1 MLIFTAKPFR
11 LLSNEHTTANI
22 LNPSFTPPYNF
33 YISIPIFSSVYMGF
47 ENAFTFNELT
57 SKRADDS
64 LYIDRNKLISK
75 LKPNNYFSF
84 EMFNELIGG
93 GFKIKKNYFHLSISK
108 IYTNKFIFTDN
119 FISFLLYGNGNEQFL
134 GKNIQFNDTK
144 LNMTLYHEFAL
155 GMSHEF
161 NEKFHLGLKV
171 KYLNG
176 FFNVWT
182 KKSYFNIYTDT
193 TTNYALTTKSDIL
206 LYTSST
212 ISDFDNMID
221 QIDDY
226 GWLTMTD
233 NHGYAFDIGMNYI
246 LNENF
251 SVSASLI
258 NIGAIKWK
266 ENIKNYKSEKANVEF
281 TFEGFDINDIFINN
295 EFNDSLNVL
304 DTLAECLGLIETNEY
319 YTSHLNPKLYL
330 CGAFNINSKNALG
343 LLIRNDFVEKTI
355 QPSITVSYN
364 KQFGS
369 FINAFAN
376 YSILNKSY
384 CNFGFG
390 IVLKLGPV
398 QIYAINDNFY
408 ALFYPNKSRNYNLH
422 FGLNLVFGKPGQT
435 SIDNEERSIEY

>member
-1 MLIFTAKPFR
+1 MCKNILTFVKLNNTKKIFAIFALIFIQVFFAGKC
-11 LLSNEHTTANI
+11 LYSQLSRSVYFQTNIPQANI

-176 FFNVWT
+176 FLMYGPKN
-182 KKSYFNIYTDT
+182 
-193 TTNYALTTKSDIL
+193 LIL
-206 LYTSST
+206 
-212 ISDFDNMID
+212 
-221 QIDDY
+221 
-226 GWLTMTD
+226 
-233 NHGYAFDIGMNYI
+233 
-246 LNENF
+246 
-251 SVSASLI
+251 
-258 NIGAIKWK
+258 
-266 ENIKNYKSEKANVEF
+266 
-281 TFEGFDINDIFINN
+281 
-295 EFNDSLNVL
+295 
-304 DTLAECLGLIETNEY
+304 
-319 YTSHLNPKLYL
+319 
-330 CGAFNINSKNALG
+330 
-343 LLIRNDFVEKTI
+343 
-355 QPSITVSYN
+355 
-364 KQFGS
+364 
-369 FINAFAN
+369 
-376 YSILNKSY
+376 
-384 CNFGFG
+384 
-390 IVLKLGPV
+390 
-398 QIYAINDNFY
+398 
-408 ALFYPNKSRNYNLH
+408 
-422 FGLNLVFGKPGQT
+422 T
-435 SIDNEERSIEY
+435 SIRIQQLIMH